1 MPEMHYRTNIN
12 PDSDCQKKPRNRK
25 KPRITY
31 STRVHPTRVHEEI
44 EKKLKRFPS
53 GATFR
58 RSRKRECVKAR
69 KLEKAFRFG
78 AGRIKVL
85 LFLLAATPSAWS
97 SSPSSFFSLP
107 FSFHPGPYLSHPV
120 LLSFTLFASLA
131 MEGEDWSLRE
141 SSLCSH
147 IPSAPLRVLSVTRV
161 RFPRER
167 TRMYHE
173 LGTRVCARVRV
184 ALSSL

>member
-12 PDSDCQKKPRNRK
+12 PDPDCQKKSHVIEKNVES
-25 KPRITY
+25 RIALAHT
-31 STRVHPTRVHEEI
+31 TRVHEEI

-58 RSRKRECVKAR
+58 RSGKRECVKAR

-131 MEGEDWSLRE
+131 MEGED
-141 SSLCSH
+141 
-147 IPSAPLRVLSVTRV
+147 
-161 RFPRER
+161 
-167 TRMYHE
+167 
-173 LGTRVCARVRV
+173 
-184 ALSSL
+184 